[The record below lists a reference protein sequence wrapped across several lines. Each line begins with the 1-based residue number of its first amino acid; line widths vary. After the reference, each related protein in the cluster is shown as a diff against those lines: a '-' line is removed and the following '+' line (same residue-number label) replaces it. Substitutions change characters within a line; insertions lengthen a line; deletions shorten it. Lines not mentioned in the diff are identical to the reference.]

1 MWERTTLGISQ
12 KEAAWRMGVDPS
24 TLAQWE
30 RGERAP
36 IDRELETVASFFGDD
51 AKLRTRRAG

>member
-1 MWERTTLGISQ
+1 VWERTTLGISQ
-12 KEAAWRMGVDPS
+12 KEAAWRMGV
-24 TLAQWE
+24 AQWE

-36 IDRELETVASFFGDD
+36 IDRELETVASFLGDD

>member
-12 KEAAWRMGVDPS
+12 KEAARRMGVDPS

-30 RGERAP
+30 RGEKAP
-36 IDRELETVASFFGDD
+36 IDRELETVASFLGDD

>member
-1 MWERTTLGISQ
+1 
-12 KEAAWRMGVDPS
+12 MGVDPS

-30 RGERAP
+30 RGEKAP
-36 IDRELETVASFFGDD
+36 IDRELETVASFLGDD